1 MAAGRGKGDPM
12 AGLLSGLGGIDPK
25 LFNKPTMGQLKNKQ
39 QSPAVPPK
47 PVVQSSRPDTI
58 AAVGSPVRS
67 EAGPT
72 DSFSS
77 QRSPATKTNP
87 ERSGECISYAYASD
101 DPCVY
106 VALADPCTVV
116 VWRRILCF
124 CYANLKSY
132 AIYICLCTGA
142 VADDLDSF
150 FGSAKPSAA
159 PSNAGSYSP
168 SPANMAS
175 PAASL
180 GHPDTQQDADF
191 FGNFTPTPQ
200 SASKASAA
208 SAHQAQHQQVA
219 MDPFDLFGEGST
231 VPAPVAAASQ
241 ETSADDG
248 LFGDIQGQQ
257 GQAFH
262 QEACC

>member
-1 MAAGRGKGDPM
+1 M
-12 AGLLSGLGGIDPK
+12 AGLLSGLGGIDPN
-25 LFNKPTMGQLKNKQ
+25 LFNKPTMGQLRNKQ

-47 PVVQSSRPDTI
+47 PVSQPSRPDTI

-67 EAGPT
+67 EAGPS

-77 QRSPATKTNP
+77 QRSPTTKTKP
-87 ERSGECISYAYASD
+87 ERSGESFSCTHAPD
-101 DPCVY
+101 TLLVY
-106 VALADPCTVV
+106 VVIPDACTVV
-116 VWRRILCF
+116 VLRRILCF
-124 CYANLKSY
+124 CCVNLKSF
-132 AIYICLCTGA
+132 AMCTCLHTGA
-142 VADDLDSF
+142 VVDDLDSF

-159 PSNAGSYSP
+159 PSNAGSYAP

-191 FGNFTPTPQ
+191 FGNFSPAPQ

-208 SAHQAQHQQVA
+208 SAYQVQHQQVA

-241 ETSADDG
+241 EASADDG
-248 LFGDIQGQQ
+248 LFGDIQGHQ
-257 GQAFH
+257 GQAFS
-262 QEACC
+262 